1 MLQLTKQSSESELK
15 QYFASVLELTKSDNK
30 YPINLDDV
38 WPLVYSAKDKAV
50 RELKKN
56 FFEDEDF
63 IISLAQKGEQD
74 WGGHNRTDYY
84 LTTSCLEYFIARK
97 VRPVF
102 EVYRQVFHKA
112 IQQPSLPTTYKDA
125 LKQLLLQVEANEHL
139 QVENEQQRI
148 QIEKKD
154 EIINEQSTQLQK
166 AAPKVKYYE
175 DTLQSVNT
183 YTTTQIA
190 KELGYT
196 ASMLNGCLNKAKI
209 QYYQSG
215 TWMLYSPYCGW
226 RLHRMRTHTFD
237 RNDGSKGSST
247 QMVWTERGR
256 FFINQL
262 HRYGFDVK
270 LTLKMIKGEEASN
283 G

>member
-1 MLQLTKQSSESELK
+1 MKEITSGLVQTSEVINTMTSLQIAEITGKNHCDLLQAIRRMEPAWEKVRKSKFTLSQREVETPTKGKRMQPYYILTKTESLYIATKFKDEARAKL
-15 QYFASVLELTKSDNK
+15 VLR
-30 YPINLDDV
+30 
-38 WPLVYSAKDKAV
+38 W
-50 RELKKN
+50 
-56 FFEDEDF
+56 
-63 IISLAQKGEQD
+63 EQ
-74 WGGHNRTDYY
+74 
-84 LTTSCLEYFIARK
+84 LEMER
-97 VRPVF
+97 
-102 EVYRQVFHKA
+102 
-112 IQQPSLPTTYKDA
+112 QQPSLPTTYKDA

>member
-1 MLQLTKQSSESELK
+1 MKEITSGLVQTSEVINTMTSLQMAEITGKNHCDLLQAIRRMEPAWEKVNQSK
-15 QYFASVLELTKSDNK
+15 FTCVDY
-30 YPINLDDV
+30 
-38 WPLVYSAKDKAV
+38 KDK
-50 RELKKN
+50 
-56 FFEDEDF
+56 
-63 IISLAQKGEQD
+63 KGESRPMYVFTKTESLYIATKFKDEARAKLVLRWEQ
-74 WGGHNRTDYY
+74 
-84 LTTSCLEYFIARK
+84 LEMER
-97 VRPVF
+97 
-102 EVYRQVFHKA
+102 
-112 IQQPSLPTTYKDA
+112 QQPSLPTTYKDA

-139 QVENEQQRI
+139 QIENEQQRI

>member
-1 MLQLTKQSSESELK
+1 MKEITSGLVQTSEVINTMTSLQMAEITGKNHCDLLQAIRRMEPAWEKVRKSKFTLSQREVETPTKGKRMQPYYILTKTESLYIATKFKDEARAKL
-15 QYFASVLELTKSDNK
+15 VLR
-30 YPINLDDV
+30 
-38 WPLVYSAKDKAV
+38 W
-50 RELKKN
+50 
-56 FFEDEDF
+56 
-63 IISLAQKGEQD
+63 EQ
-74 WGGHNRTDYY
+74 
-84 LTTSCLEYFIARK
+84 LEMER
-97 VRPVF
+97 
-102 EVYRQVFHKA
+102 
-112 IQQPSLPTTYKDA
+112 QQPSLPTTYKDA

>member
-1 MLQLTKQSSESELK
+1 MYVFTKTESLYIATKFKDEARAKLVLRWEQLEME
-15 QYFASVLELTKSDNK
+15 
-30 YPINLDDV
+30 
-38 WPLVYSAKDKAV
+38 
-50 RELKKN
+50 R
-56 FFEDEDF
+56 
-63 IISLAQKGEQD
+63 
-74 WGGHNRTDYY
+74 
-84 LTTSCLEYFIARK
+84 
-97 VRPVF
+97 
-102 EVYRQVFHKA
+102 
-112 IQQPSLPTTYKDA
+112 QQPSLPTTYKDA

-148 QIEKKD
+148 QIEKND

-270 LTLKMIKGEEASN
+270 LTLRMIKGEEASN